1 MTPLYF
7 EDIETGQTYTSHA
20 ITVLQEEIIDFA
32 TRFDPQPQ
40 HIDPVAATA
49 SLFGELVASG
59 WHTGAL
65 TMRLQTD
72 AFLCRFPGGA
82 VGAQVDS
89 LAWPRPVRPGDVLR
103 AQVDILDRRE
113 SRSRPSRGVVH
124 VRTTTLNQRDEAVQ
138 LMTATILVPRR
149 PA

>member
-1 MTPLYF
+1 MTDLYY
-7 EDIETGQTYTSHA
+7 EDLETSQTYVSGSVLVTQEA
-20 ITVLQEEIIDFA
+20 IIAFA
-32 TRFDPQPQ
+32 TEFDPQPQ
-40 HIDPVAATA
+40 HIDPAGAKDT
-49 SLFGELVASG
+49 LFGALVASG

-89 LAWPRPVRPGDVLR
+89 LAWPRPVRPGDTLHARVE
-103 AQVDILDRRE
+103 VLDRRI
-113 SRSRPSRGVVH
+113 SRSRPDRGVLS
-124 VRTTTLNQRDEAVQ
+124 VRTTTLNQRDEPVQ
-138 LMTATILVPRR
+138 IMTASVLVPRR